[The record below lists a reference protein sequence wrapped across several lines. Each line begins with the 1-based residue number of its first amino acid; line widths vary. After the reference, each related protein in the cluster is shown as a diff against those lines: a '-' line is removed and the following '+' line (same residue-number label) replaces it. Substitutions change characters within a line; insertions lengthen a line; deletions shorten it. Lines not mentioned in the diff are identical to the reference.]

1 MHGSSHTYILIT
13 MWLILTHKNSK
24 ELQHAFNSKLN
35 GRLYTIYTCIL
46 FDPSTKELS
55 YCLAIEHRRKW
66 CHRRISYLETRF

>member
-35 GRLYTIYTCIL
+35 GRLYTIYTCIIRS
-46 FDPSTKELS
+46 FDKGIILLS
-55 YCLAIEHRRKW
+55 
-66 CHRRISYLETRF
+66 SY